1 MADYFHNKDYN
12 DYFEK
17 LNNRIDSG
25 AKSNAPKHR
34 KTKSNARRRRKTHR
48 FMRGVLPLLL
58 IIALLCVIITVSVK
72 GCKSDEPQV
81 VGENVVSESE
91 KTKSTEEIAEK
102 IAYKSDSETVE
113 IPEKYDAKTALV
125 VRLSDGKIIAQR
137 GANDRIYPA
146 STLKIMTLLVA
157 CENMKSLDDTFTMS
171 YDITDPLFLADA
183 SVAGFKNGEEITIE
197 DMLYGMILPSGADAA
212 MGLAVKIAG
221 SEENFVKLMNERVK
235 EMGLTGTHFTNVS
248 GLFSEHN
255 YSTAYDMAVIT
266 KYAFKNELCRK
277 VLSTYQHT
285 TEKTTQNPEGI
296 TLSSTLFSYMY
307 GNEPGTAEIM
317 GGKTGYVNESGY
329 CICTFGKN
337 TKTAEEYIVV
347 TMGSSSKWPAFY
359 GQIDLYKEF
368 AK

>member
-17 LNNRIDSG
+17 LNSRIDTGEKPNSS
-25 AKSNAPKHR
+25 KQKVRRTTLKRKKKAP
-34 KTKSNARRRRKTHR
+34 R
-48 FMRGVLPLLL
+48 FMRGVLSVL
-58 IIALLCVIITVSVK
+58 IVIVLLCVIVAFATK
-72 GCKSDEPQV
+72 GCKSEAPLAADK
-81 VGENVVSESE
+81 GVSSE
-91 KTKSTEEIAEK
+91 KQETEPKKEAIEK
-102 IAYKSDSETVE
+102 IVYKTDGETVE

-125 VRLSDGKIIAQR
+125 VRLRDGKIIAQK
-137 GANDRIYPA
+137 GADERIYPA

-157 CENMKSLDDTFTMS
+157 VENMKSLEDTFTMS
-171 YDITDPLFLADA
+171 YEITDPLYLADA

-248 GLFSEHN
+248 GLFNEEN

-266 KYAFKNELCRK
+266 EYALRDELCKK

-285 TEKTTQNPEGI
+285 TKKTPQNPDGI
-296 TLSSTLFSYMY
+296 TLSGTLFSYMY
-307 GNEPGTAEIM
+307 GDEPGTAEIL

-337 TKTAEEYIVV
+337 TANTEEYIVV